1 MRYFLGIDSGT
12 SGVKA
17 IVVSEEGEMISTGY
31 HECDLITPKPGWVE
45 QNPKDWWRACKAAI
59 TQAAA
64 KSGQAK
70 NIAAIGMTGQML
82 GSTMLDKDMEPIG
95 NCMIWLDQRA
105 TKERDEIEQKLD
117 IRPMLDITANYC
129 LTGFWAPKLMWLKK
143 HKPEEFDRAKLVLFT
158 KDYLAYQLTGEIA
171 TEVADASGS
180 FLLDVPN
187 RQWSD
192 KMFEVCGLSK
202 DIVPKRVVE
211 SQEIVGTLK
220 ADLAAEFGLTTGI
233 PVIAGAG
240 DQPSC
245 GVGSGVVRTGVIS
258 ATIGTSGVVF
268 ACTDTPFADE
278 QRRAALS
285 MCHAVPE
292 KWCFFGCTLGAGGSF
307 KWVRDTMFADR
318 KIEMAKQGKDVY
330 DYMTELAARTSPSA
344 EGLTFL
350 PYLNGERTPYP
361 DENAKGVFFG
371 LSYRHGLGEICR
383 SVMEGVTYSLRDTIE
398 ILREFNLDV
407 TEVRAQGGGAR
418 SQLWRQMQ
426 ADIYNAA
433 VVTTNLEE
441 GTAAGAAILAAVG
454 SGCFDSVAQAADKM
468 VKVVSRTEPIA
479 KNVEMYNEFYQT
491 YRALYPIMKEQFAKQ
506 AGLVNKWLVD

>member
-17 IVVSEEGEMISTGY
+17 IVVSEEGEMIATGY
-31 HECDLITPKPGWVE
+31 HECDLMTPKPGWVE
-45 QNPKDWWRACKAAI
+45 QNASDWWIACKKAI

-70 NIAAIGMTGQML
+70 NIVAIGLTGQML
-82 GSTMLDKDMEPIG
+82 GNTMLDENMEPIG

-105 TKERDEIEQKLD
+105 TEERDEIEQKLG
-117 IRPMLDITANYC
+117 IMPMLDITSNYC
-129 LTGFWAPKLMWLKK
+129 LTGFWAPKMMWLKK
-143 HKPEEFDRAKLVLFT
+143 HKPEEFEKTKMVLFT

-171 TEVADASGS
+171 TEVTDASGS
-180 FLLDVPN
+180 FLLDVPK
-187 RQWSD
+187 RKWSS
-192 KMFEVCGLSK
+192 KMFDVCGLPI
-202 DIVPKRVVE
+202 DIVPKRLVE
-211 SQEIVGTLK
+211 SQEVVGKLK
-220 ADLAAEFGLTTGI
+220 TALAEELGLTPNI

-268 ACTDTPFADE
+268 ACTDTPFADA

-307 KWVRDTMFADR
+307 KWVRDTIFAD
-318 KIEMAKQGKDVY
+318 KKAEMARQGLDVY
-330 DYMTELAARTSPSA
+330 DYMTSLAAKTSASS

-418 SQLWRQMQ
+418 SELWRQMQ
-426 ADIYNAA
+426 ADIYNAT

-454 SGCFDSVAQAADKM
+454 SGCFDTVAQAADKM
-468 VKVVSRTEPIA
+468 VKVVSHTEPIA
-479 KNVEMYNEFYQT
+479 KNVEMYEEFYQT
-491 YRALYPIMKEQFAKQ
+491 YRALYPALKNQFARQ
-506 AGLVNKWLVD
+506 AALVDKYQA